1 MTESGKA
8 REMFLLGMESF
19 RSKGRLELEELDRII
34 ALGLEDGSLDPAERS
49 ILIDIISSMSSK
61 DLTPEVWLRVEQIVQ
76 VFQLD
81 GPV

>member
-1 MTESGKA
+1 MTERGKA

-19 RSKGRLELEELDRII
+19 RSNGRLELEELDRII

>member
-19 RSKGRLELEELDRII
+19 RSNGRLELEELDRII

>member
-19 RSKGRLELEELDRII
+19 RSNGRLELEELDRII
-34 ALGLEDGSLDPAERS
+34 ALGLEDGSLDPAEQS

>member
-19 RSKGRLELEELDRII
+19 RSNGRLELEELDRII
-34 ALGLEDGSLDPAERS
+34 ALGLEDGCLDPAERS

>member
-19 RSKGRLELEELDRII
+19 RSNGRLELEELDRII
-34 ALGLEDGSLDPAERS
+34 ALGLEDGSLDSAERS

>member
-1 MTESGKA
+1 MAENGKA

-19 RSKGRLELEELDRII
+19 RSNGRLELEELDRII
-34 ALGLEDGSLDPAERS
+34 ALGLEDGILDPAERS

>member
-19 RSKGRLELEELDRII
+19 RSNGRLELEELDRII
-34 ALGLEDGSLDPAERS
+34 ALGLVDGSLDPAERS

>member
-19 RSKGRLELEELDRII
+19 RSNGRLELEELDRII
-34 ALGLEDGSLDPAERS
+34 ALGLEDGFLDPAERS

>member
-1 MTESGKA
+1 
-8 REMFLLGMESF
+8 MFLLGMESF
-19 RSKGRLELEELDRII
+19 RSNGRLELEELDRII
-34 ALGLEDGSLDPAERS
+34 ALGLEDGSLDSAERS

>member
-1 MTESGKA
+1 
-8 REMFLLGMESF
+8 MESF
-19 RSKGRLELEELDRII
+19 RSNGRLELEELDRII